1 MVDNRDGPGDSGRA
15 AYEPVEDADSEDAL
29 PADAPPQQVALHY
42 ATSPHTFFKRLVQHF
57 GWKFTVQLSVMYVLV
72 KGVLNS
78 GIYLVMLPFCQKTL
92 SVSGEDCQTLGAIAG
107 TPFALKGA
115 IGVSSDMF
123 VLFGYH
129 KLSLIIA
136 SAAIGTVRE

>member
-115 IGVSSDMF
+115 IGVASDMV